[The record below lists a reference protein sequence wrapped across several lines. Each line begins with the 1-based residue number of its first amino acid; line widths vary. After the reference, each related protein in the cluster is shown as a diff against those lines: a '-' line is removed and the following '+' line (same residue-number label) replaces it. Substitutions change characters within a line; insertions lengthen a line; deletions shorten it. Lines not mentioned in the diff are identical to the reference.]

1 MTQSTD
7 RDIQEINN
15 AVDAN
20 SRAIDANSKAIADL
34 TASIAGLREEM
45 RVGFTKAEGQINN
58 VETKLDAKI
67 DVVRGELRVID
78 VKSEGRT
85 PRIGF
90 WSLLVRGTAI
100 LVVGGLFV
108 VFLFS

>member
-1 MTQSTD
+1 
-7 RDIQEINN
+7 
-15 AVDAN
+15 
-20 SRAIDANSKAIADL
+20 
-34 TASIAGLREEM
+34 
-45 RVGFTKAEGQINN
+45 VGFTKAEGQVNN

-78 VKSEGRT
+78 VKSDGRT
-85 PRIGF
+85 RIGF

-100 LVVGGLFV
+100 VVLGGLFV

>member
-1 MTQSTD
+1 VTQSTD
-7 RDIQEINN
+7 QDIREIKS

-20 SRAIDANSKAIADL
+20 VRAIEANNKTIADL

-45 RVGFTKAEGQINN
+45 KVGFARSEGQINN

-78 VKSEGRT
+78 VKSERK
-85 PRIGF
+85 PAVGF
-90 WSLLVRGTAI
+90 WSFLGRGIAI
-100 LVVGGLFV
+100 FGLGGLFIA
-108 VFLFS
+108 FLLS

>member
-7 RDIQEINN
+7 QDIREINN

-45 RVGFTKAEGQINN
+45 RVGFTKAEGQVNN

-67 DVVRGELRVID
+67 DVLRGELRVID

-85 PRIGF
+85 RIGF

-100 LVVGGLFV
+100 LVLGGLFV

>member
-1 MTQSTD
+1 VTQSTD
-7 RDIQEINN
+7 QDIREIKN

-20 SRAIDANSKAIADL
+20 VRAIEANNKAISDL

-45 RVGFTKAEGQINN
+45 KVGFARSEGQINN

-78 VKSEGRT
+78 VKSERK
-85 PRIGF
+85 PSVGF
-90 WSLLVRGTAI
+90 WSFLVRGIAI
-100 LVVGGLFV
+100 LGLGGLV
-108 VFLFS
+108 IAFLLS